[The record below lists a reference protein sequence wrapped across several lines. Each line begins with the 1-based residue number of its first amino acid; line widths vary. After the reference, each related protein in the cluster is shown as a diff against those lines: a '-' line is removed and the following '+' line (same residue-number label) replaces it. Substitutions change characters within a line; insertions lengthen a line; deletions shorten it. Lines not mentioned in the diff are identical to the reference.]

1 MSHPQIQWNNE
12 ELEAVQI
19 TRLFEMK
26 GDILRKVWKHFELL
40 RDALRDEIS
49 SDSLLAPKEI
59 DIRKGQV
66 AKGENH
72 LSLPFVYLDFPKY
85 FSRSEKC
92 TFRTFFWWGKY
103 MVYALILE
111 GALLPQYKKKIIE
124 QFSILSEASFHLSIA
139 QDPWEWRRGLPYT
152 LSFDHQNREKL
163 IKILN
168 NLTFVKLER
177 FIDLDTPSF
186 QTGKLLIEGLDTFRL
201 LKPILTL

>member
-1 MSHPQIQWNNE
+1 MSHHRIQWNNE
-12 ELEAVQI
+12 ELEAIQI

-26 GDILRKVWKHFELL
+26 GDILKKVWKHFELL
-40 RDALRDEIS
+40 RDALRDEIGS
-49 SDSLLAPKEI
+49 HSLLAPKGI
-59 DIRKGQV
+59 DILNGQV

-85 FSRSEKC
+85 FSQSEKC

-111 GALLPQYKKKIIE
+111 GALLPQYKKRIIE
-124 QFSILSEASFHLSIA
+124 QFSILSEAKFHLSIA

-152 LSFDHQNREKL
+152 ISFTHQNRGKITE
-163 IKILN
+163 ILN
-168 NLTFVKLER
+168 DLTFLKLER

-186 QTGKLLIEGLDTFRL
+186 QTGNLLKEGVDTFRL
-201 LKPILTL
+201 LKPILTQ